1 MTLEVTQ
8 IIRTFNFNGVSLPDP
23 GPDFTPQEVQEMYVN
38 MYPDLSTAV
47 LSEPEY
53 SGDKV
58 SYKFV
63 RNVGTKG

>member
-1 MTLEVTQ
+1 MTIQ
-8 IIRTFNFNGVSLPDP
+8 IQTLIRTFSFNGVNLPDP
-23 GPDFTPQEVQEMYVN
+23 GPDFTPEEVKDVYVN

-47 LSEPEY
+47 LSEPEI

-58 SYKFV
+58 SYKYV